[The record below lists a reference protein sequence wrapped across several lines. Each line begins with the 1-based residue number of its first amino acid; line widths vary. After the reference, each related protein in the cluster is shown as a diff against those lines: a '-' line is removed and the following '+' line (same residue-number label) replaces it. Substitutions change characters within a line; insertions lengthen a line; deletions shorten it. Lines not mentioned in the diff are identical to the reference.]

1 MLMFKT
7 LINPKTYLLVLGLA
21 APCTAAPATASAA
34 STAPTAATGAK
45 TSAKTS
51 STTGVVRH
59 LLHDKKTTK
68 TFSYLSP
75 KIRTSVLRDTS
86 IAAIFI
92 QANYKYFHLYS
103 NSLLNRSGI
112 LI

>member
-1 MLMFKT
+1 MIMFKT

-68 TFSYLSP
+68 MFSYLSA
-75 KIRTSVLRDTS
+75 KIRTCLPKFNFTGHENRRHIHTNKLQIFPSVFKF
-86 IAAIFI
+86 AV
-92 QANYKYFHLYS
+92 K
-103 NSLLNRSGI
+103 
-112 LI
+112 

>member
-1 MLMFKT
+1 MIMFKI

-21 APCTAAPATASAA
+21 APGTAAPATASAA

-68 TFSYLSP
+68 TFSYLSS
-75 KIRTSVLRDTS
+75 KIRTCLPKFSLTRHEYRRHIHTSKLQIFPSVFKF
-86 IAAIFI
+86 AV
-92 QANYKYFHLYS
+92 K
-103 NSLLNRSGI
+103 
-112 LI
+112 